1 VLEVDVDPVTAG
13 IVTAG
18 IAGGSELGSSL
29 ISGMFSARQ
38 AKSQMRF
45 QRDMYKQRYQFQVED
60 LKKAGLNPMLA
71 YQQAPPAAPAGA
83 MGQMDRPDLA
93 NAARVGLLMKAEKD
107 KIQQEAA
114 TAKAVESRER
124 AQKQYFNN
132 LSDKTAGELKLVQN
146 ELQGFGHLRDTMGEG
161 YSSAQSAAAIT
172 NSANALGNVIRD
184 VTGGLGVPFL
194 GKERESTKPK
204 KGSLNFRRKGWK

>member
-1 VLEVDVDPVTAG
+1 MDPITAAAASG
-13 IVTAG
+13 A
-18 IAGGSELGSSL
+18 SSL
-29 ISGMFSARQ
+29 IGGLFSARQ

-71 YQQAPPAAPAGA
+71 YQQAAPAAPAGA
-83 MGQMDRPDLA
+83 MGQMEAPDVA
-93 NAARVGLLMKAEKD
+93 SAARVGMLMKAEKE

-146 ELQGFGHLRDTMGEG
+146 ELQGFGHLRDIMGEG
-161 YSSAQSAAAIT
+161 YTSAQSAAAIT
-172 NSANALGNVIRD
+172 NSANALGNVIKD
-184 VTGGLGVPFL
+184 VTGGLGIPFIGRKR
-194 GKERESTKPK
+194 GKR
-204 KGSLNFRRKGWK
+204 